1 MCDRI
6 ISFSIRYVPDQ
17 YKTQQMCDKPVDDC
31 IKPISITDPW
41 HVVGG
46 AHPPNKNSPH
56 TTPYKKRGK
65 K

>member
-17 YKTQQMCDKPVDDC
+17 YKTQQMRDKPVDDC

-46 AHPPNKNSPH
+46 GGSSS
-56 TTPYKKRGK
+56 
-65 K
+65 